1 MLPVVRGE
9 TTTRHQIVAYALLLV
24 AVTIAPVATGL
35 FDTVYLIAALAL
47 GAGFVGLAFALNAH
61 PSRQAARRLYLS
73 SLAYLALLFIAMAL
87 DRAL

>member
-1 MLPVVRGE
+1 VV
-9 TTTRHQIVAYALLLV
+9 
-24 AVTIAPVATGL
+24 TGL
-35 FDTVYLIAALAL
+35 FGVAYLIAALAL
-47 GAGFVGLAFALNAH
+47 GAGFVGLALLLLSH